1 MADETTAEPAPEP
14 DATAQ
19 RSRFRP
25 TRRWAAMAMVV
36 LASILVVVS
45 VLALWIQRT
54 ALDTDTYTQTSS
66 EVLQQPAVQQAL
78 STYMVDQLYAS
89 VDVQG
94 QLAAKLPPALQP
106 FAGTAAAGLRQF
118 AYNAALKLLEN
129 ERVQQL
135 WIRANKAAHAQLVV
149 VINGGGPRVSTAG
162 GDVAINTSGMVSQLA
177 SRVGIQPSSS
187 LAGGR
192 IVILHSDQL
201 SAAQTAVH
209 VLKIL
214 AYVLPFVALALYAG
228 AVWLVRDRRRELVRA
243 AGVAVIVSGI
253 VLLILRNVAGSFIV
267 NDLVKLPENRPAASA
282 AWGVITTGLADTT
295 RTVIGVGIIVVLWAW
310 VSGPGRRAR
319 GLRHAFAPAAREH
332 PGRAWAVFGIVI
344 LLLIVWA
351 PTEAFRRVVPVI
363 LLAALAALGF
373 EVVRRQ
379 TVVEFPVTAAAPEG
393 AIDVRA
399 WIGSHRRT
407 RTSADTQV
415 EQLERLSTLHS
426 SGQLSD
432 EEYAAAK
439 RSLLP

>member
-1 MADETTAEPAPEP
+1 MANDAPAESAPEP
-14 DATAQ
+14 EATEK

-25 TRRWAAMAMVV
+25 DRRWAAMAMVV
-36 LASILVVVS
+36 LASILLVVS

-54 ALDTDTYTQTSS
+54 ALDTDTYSQTSS

-78 STYMVDQLYAS
+78 STYMVDQLYAN

-118 AYNAALKLLEN
+118 AYNAALKLLQN
-129 ERVQQL
+129 ERVQSL
-135 WIRANKAAHAQLVV
+135 WIKANRAAHAQLVV

-162 GDVAINTSGMVSQLA
+162 GEVAINTSGMVSQLA
-177 SRVGIQPSSS
+177 SRVGIQPSST
-187 LAGGR
+187 LAGGK
-192 IVILHSDQL
+192 IVILRSDQL

-243 AGVAVIVSGI
+243 AGVAIIISGI
-253 VLLILRNVAGSFIV
+253 VLLILRNVAGSFVV

-282 AWGVITTGLADTT
+282 AWSVITQGLADTT
-295 RTVIGVGIIVVLWAW
+295 RTTIGVGIIVLLWAW

-319 GLRHAFAPAAREH
+319 GLRHAYAPFARDHA
-332 PGRAWAVFGIVI
+332 GRAWAVFGIII

-363 LLAALAALGF
+363 VLCAFAALGF

-379 TVVEFPVTAAAPEG
+379 SAVEFPAVARAP
-393 AIDVRA
+393 ATTIDVRG
-399 WIGSHRRT
+399 WLGSHRRT
-407 RTSADTQV
+407 RTSAETQV
-415 EQLERLSTLHS
+415 EQLERLSALHE

-432 EEYAAAK
+432 EEYTAAK
-439 RSLLP
+439 RALLP